1 MIMTIMELMIMKI
14 MEELRSNEL
23 MIMTR
28 QTRFLYL
35 RNSMHKANATSK
47 ILEQNHGQRSM

>member
-23 MIMTR
+23 MIMIR

-35 RNSMHKANATSK
+35 RNSMHKASATSK
-47 ILEQNHGQRSM
+47 ILKQNHEQRSM